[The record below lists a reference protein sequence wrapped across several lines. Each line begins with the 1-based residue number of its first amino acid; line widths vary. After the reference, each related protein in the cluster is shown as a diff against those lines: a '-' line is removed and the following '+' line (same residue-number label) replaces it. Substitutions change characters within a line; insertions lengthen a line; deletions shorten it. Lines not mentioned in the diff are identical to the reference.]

1 MSINLSELK
10 KTNYVRKADRKTNY
24 WFDIYLNTLNKLKK
38 EYDENFNIIIH
49 NTDEHN
55 PNDFYIIPYSVLKYI
70 LIQETSLK
78 SHGNDKSL
86 RWMGSIKNHQLE
98 IRNCPAKIDVSIYYG
113 NPFVFETEQELSNAD
128 ENEYAIENKI
138 IEIKARVKQSVF
150 RKKVLVNFQERCCLT
165 GISAKEL
172 IIASHIIPWAD
183 KIETRL
189 NPSNGLCLFVTFD
202 KLFDE
207 GYISFSD
214 DLKVIVTPQ
223 VSKIE
228 GELKDILLNA
238 KERKAVRPQKYSIKK
253 EFLEYHRDIILR
265 K

>member
-1 MSINLSELK
+1 MFIDLNELK

-24 WFDIYLNTLNKLKK
+24 WFDLYLNTLNKFKK
-38 EYDENFNIIIH
+38 EFDENFNIVIH
-49 NTDEHN
+49 NIDENN
-55 PNDFYIIPYSVLKYI
+55 PNDFYIIPYPVLKYI
-70 LIQETSLK
+70 LIQETSMK
-78 SHGNDKSL
+78 SHGNDNSV

-98 IRNCPAKIDVSIYYG
+98 LRNCPAKIDISIYYG
-113 NPFVFETEQELSNAD
+113 NPFVFETDLSEFFVD

-138 IEIKARVKQSVF
+138 VEIKARVKQSVF

-183 KIETRL
+183 KVETRL

-223 VSKIE
+223 INSIE
-228 GELKDILLNA
+228 GELKEILLNA
-238 KERKAVRPQKYSIKK
+238 KDRKAFRPQKYMINK
-253 EFLEYHRDIILR
+253 EFLQYHRDVILR
-265 K
+265 T

>member
-1 MSINLSELK
+1 MFLNLTGLK
-10 KTNYVRKADRKTNY
+10 ATNYVRKADRKTNY
-24 WFDIYLNTLNKLKK
+24 WFDIYVNTLNKFKTK
-38 EYDENFNIIIH
+38 FGENFNIIIH
-49 NTDEHN
+49 NTDENN
-55 PNDFYIIPYSVLKYI
+55 PADFYIIPYSVLKYI

-78 SHGNDKSL
+78 SEVRQNSI
-86 RWMGSIKNHQLE
+86 RWMGSIRNHQLE
-98 IRNCPAKIDVSIYYG
+98 LRNCPAKIDISIYYG
-113 NPFVFETEQELSNAD
+113 NPFVFEAEQELSAED
-128 ENEYAIENKI
+128 ENEYAIENKT

-172 IIASHIIPWAD
+172 IVASHIIPWAD

-223 VSKIE
+223 ISKIE
-228 GELKDILLNA
+228 GELKDILLNVE
-238 KERKAVRPQKYSIKK
+238 KRKAVRPQKYSINK